1 MQQLRDEA
9 GLIDVFDRV
18 LDKGVVIDAHVRIAI
33 AGVELIAVDARVVV
47 ASFQTYLTHADALAY
62 TDSAA
67 RPHHLGPGMIG
78 PPAEPRIE
86 PPTQPPLP
94 AG

>member
-1 MQQLRDEA
+1 
-9 GLIDVFDRV
+9 V
-18 LDKGVVIDAHVRIAI
+18 AI

-47 ASFQTYLTHADALAY
+47 ASIQTYLTHADALAY

-67 RPHHLGPGMIG
+67 RPHQPPAGMID

-86 PPTQPPLP
+86 PPTEPPPLP